1 MKAKP
6 RAKSRPDRPFAPAT
20 LHRAAEIAAQYQLVL
35 AQDEDAGYLGRT
47 VEMPFVMADGPT
59 LEACAAET
67 LEATTAAIATMLEM
81 GQRPP
86 SPAREGKREAQVN
99 IRLTAEEKL
108 TLEESARAAGYRS
121 VSDFIRAA
129 ALDKAN

>member
-1 MKAKP
+1 MARKASL
-6 RAKSRPDRPFAPAT
+6 ARPFDAAT
-20 LHRAAEIAAQYQLVL
+20 LRRAAEIAARYQIVL
-35 AQDEDAGYLGRT
+35 EQSEDVGYLGRT

-59 LEACAAET
+59 LESCAEET
-67 LEATTAAIATMLEM
+67 IEATTAAIATMIEM

-99 IRLTAEEKL
+99 VRLTAEEKL
-108 TLEESARAAGYRS
+108 ILEQTARADGYRS

-129 ALDKAN
+129 ALERAA